1 MKYYKRMLLQ
11 NIKFNKYK
19 KKKRAYNNE
28 QLSTMWNKWN
38 LGIMLQRE
46 KHNKTEDETR
56 LEREQDNIQLWVST
70 KIDKNNSKSVKFQIL
85 SS

>member
-1 MKYYKRMLLQ
+1 
-11 NIKFNKYK
+11 
-19 KKKRAYNNE
+19 
-28 QLSTMWNKWN
+28 
-38 LGIMLQRE
+38 MLQRE